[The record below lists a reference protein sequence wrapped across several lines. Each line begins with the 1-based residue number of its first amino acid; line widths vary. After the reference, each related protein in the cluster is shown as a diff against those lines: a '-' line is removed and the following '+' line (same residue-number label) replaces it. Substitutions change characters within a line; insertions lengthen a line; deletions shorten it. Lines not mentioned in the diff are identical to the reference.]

1 MVPDASETR
10 IIGNSLFII
19 TPFSQCTLVAL
30 SLTLEVESCNSNT
43 SFDNPSVFNSA
54 YFPSVITR
62 ILKYNY
68 TCIIN
73 KMSV

>member
-10 IIGNSLFII
+10 ISVFKGNSLFII

-68 TCIIN
+68 
-73 KMSV
+73 K